1 MNIIK
6 SFIIAFSMYSKI
18 PMLNVE
24 WDEKSMKYAICFFPV
39 IGIVIGMVFFA
50 VYYLCGI
57 FNVGDVLRAALMTAV
72 PVFIS
77 GGIHIDGFLDTTDAL
92 SSYAG
97 KEKKL
102 EILKDPHTGAF
113 AIIGGCMYF
122 LLFFAFL
129 TEVDS
134 NAAVISIGIGFIL
147 SRALSGLGVG
157 IFKCAKNSGLL
168 HTFKSASH
176 RKAVVISMFFYIL
189 LCMVALCFMG
199 VYGIAVIIASWLS
212 FLWYRYISYK
222 QFGGITGDIA
232 GYFVCISELLCV
244 AAGGLLCVL
253 L

>member
-1 MNIIK
+1 
-6 SFIIAFSMYSKI
+6 MYSKI
-18 PMLNVE
+18 PMPNVE

-50 VYYLCGI
+50 VYFLCGV
-57 FNVGDVLRAALMTAV
+57 FNTGDVLRAALMTAV

-92 SSYAG
+92 SSYG
-97 KEKKL
+97 GREKKL

-122 LLFFAFL
+122 LLFFSFL

-134 NAAVISIGIGFIL
+134 YAAVISIGIGFIL
-147 SRALSGLGVG
+147 SRALSGLAIG

-176 RKAVVISMFFYIL
+176 RKAVIISMIFYIIS
-189 LCMVALCFMG
+189 CIIALCFTG
-199 VYGIAVIIASWLS
+199 SYGIAVIVTAFLS

-244 AAGGLLCVL
+244 VAGGLLCVL

>member
-18 PMLNVE
+18 PMPNVE

-39 IGIVIGMVFFA
+39 IGIVIGAVFFS
-50 VYYLCGI
+50 VYFLCGI
-57 FNVGDVLRAALMTAV
+57 FNTGDILRAALMTAV

-92 SSYAG
+92 SSYG
-97 KEKKL
+97 GREKKL

-113 AIIGGCMYF
+113 AIIGAGIYF

-129 TEVDS
+129 TEVNS

-147 SRALSGLGVG
+147 SRALSGLGIG

-176 RKAVVISMFFYIL
+176 RKAVIISMIFYIVS
-189 LCMVALCFMG
+189 CITALCFTG
-199 VYGIAVIIASWLS
+199 IYGIAVIAAAFLS

-222 QFGGITGDIA
+222 QFGGITGDVA

-244 AAGGLLCVL
+244 VAGGLLCVL

>member
-18 PMLNVE
+18 PMPKIE
-24 WDEKSMKYAICFFPV
+24 WEKQSMKYAICFFPV

-92 SSYAG
+92 SSYG
-97 KEKKL
+97 GREKKL

-113 AIIGGCMYF
+113 AIIGACMYF

-176 RKAVVISMFFYIL
+176 RKAVIISMIFYIL
-189 LCMVALCFMG
+189 LCMAALCFTG
-199 VYGIAVIIASWLS
+199 VYGIAVIVMAFLS